1 MDGRTA
7 ALNTPVPVDC
17 CEHATSGLATSALD
31 RLLGSLSLI
40 QGRGRELMH
49 VLLAS
54 VSVNHVVTLSVGVPL
69 VLVVWNLP
77 AVRAQEG
84 RGEISNADHGR
95 GR

>member
-1 MDGRTA
+1 
-7 ALNTPVPVDC
+7 
-17 CEHATSGLATSALD
+17 
-31 RLLGSLSLI
+31 
-40 QGRGRELMH
+40 MH